1 MGEWE
6 RLKEQGKEERGGERS
21 IKGKLG
27 KDLNGWFNEDIE
39 GKRIELLT
47 LYKFA
52 VSDTVSSSS
61 SPTMLA
67 QAML

>member
-27 KDLNGWFNEDIE
+27 KDLNGWLMKILK
-39 GKRIELLT
+39 GRELNCLHYTNLLFLT
-47 LYKFA
+47 QFPA
-52 VSDTVSSSS
+52 AHHQRCCT
-61 SPTMLA
+61 
-67 QAML
+67 AML